1 MIKTFNENNIDAL
14 FSLLAKRSQLD
25 VPEVTKVVSEIIA
38 EVRANGDAALY
49 EYTAKFDKVE
59 IDQFRVSQEAINAA
73 TIDDRLLAIIN
84 KSIANIKDFHQKQ
97 KVPSWTEEKPG
108 GIQLG
113 LLSRPIE
120 SVGLYVP
127 AGSAPLI
134 STVLM
139 NAIPAKVAGVKR
151 IVMATP
157 PGPDG
162 KIADA
167 LLVAAR
173 LVGVDEIYQM
183 GGAQAI
189 AALAFGTESV
199 NKVDK
204 LFGPGNIYVATAKRL
219 VFGYCGIDSFA
230 GPSEITIV
238 ADDTANARFIA
249 ADMLS
254 QAEHD
259 ALASSILITTS
270 DEIASEVMEELKRQL
285 ATLKRKETATKALA
299 NFGAIVN
306 VDSILQAIQIV
317 NEIAPEHLELCV
329 DKADELVGHIKNA
342 GAIFLGNYS
351 PEPLGDYFAGPN
363 HVLPTSGTARFFS
376 PLNVGDFMKK
386 TSLISYSQD
395 ALKAVWQDVYEFA
408 LAEDLDAHANAIKV
422 RFDGSTMEGKP

>member
-1 MIKTFNENNIDAL
+1 MIKTYNESNIDSL
-14 FSLLAKRSQLD
+14 FELLEKRSQLD
-25 VPEVTKVVSEIIA
+25 VPEVTKVVTEIIA
-38 EVRANGDAALY
+38 QVRASGDAAVF

-59 IDQFRVSQEAINAA
+59 IEQFRVSKEE
-73 TIDDRLLAIIN
+73 IDVAVIDNKLLAVIE
-84 KSIANIKDFHQKQ
+84 KSIQNIKDFHQKQ
-97 KVPSWTEEKPG
+97 KIQSWTEEKPG

-113 LLSRPIE
+113 LLVRPIE

-151 IVMATP
+151 IVMVTP
-157 PGPDG
+157 PGHNG
-162 KIADA
+162 KIANE

-173 LVGVDEIYQM
+173 LVGVDEIYKM

-199 NKVDK
+199 RKVDK
-204 LFGPGNIYVATAKRL
+204 IFGPGNIFVATAKRL

-238 ADDTANARFIA
+238 TDDTANPKFIA

-259 ALASSILITTS
+259 KLASSILITTS
-270 DEIASEVMEELKRQL
+270 DEIASEVIEELKTQL
-285 ATLKRKETATKALA
+285 SNLKRQETATESIK
-299 NFGAIVN
+299 NFGAIIN

-386 TSLISYSQD
+386 TSLISYSKS
-395 ALKAVWQDVYEFA
+395 ALEAVWKDVYDFA
-408 LAEDLDAHANAIKV
+408 IAEDLDAHANSIKV
-422 RFDGSTMEGKP
+422 RFEGTSTEDKK

>member
-1 MIKTFNENNIDAL
+1 MIKRYSENNISSL
-14 FSLLAKRSQLD
+14 FDLLEARSQLD
-25 VPEVTKVVSEIIA
+25 VPEVTKIVAEIIA
-38 EVRANGDAALY
+38 EVRSCGDTALY

-59 IDQFRVSQEAINAA
+59 IENFRVSKDEIESAK
-73 TIDDRLLAIIN
+73 IDENLLDIIN
-84 KSIANIKDFHQKQ
+84 KAIDNITDFHKKQ
-97 KVPSWTEEKPG
+97 KVTSWTEEKPG

-127 AGSAPLI
+127 SGSAPLI

-157 PGPDG
+157 PGRDG
-162 KIADA
+162 KISQE

-173 LVGVDEIYQM
+173 LVGVDEIFKM

-189 AALAFGTESV
+189 AAMAFGTESV
-199 NKVDK
+199 IKVDK
-204 LFGPGNIYVATAKRL
+204 IFGPGNIFVATAKRM

-238 ADDTANARFIA
+238 ADDTANAKFIA

-259 ALASSILITTS
+259 KLASSILITTS
-270 DEIASEVMEELKRQL
+270 DDIAEEVILELEVQLSRLNRKQTAEESLSK
-285 ATLKRKETATKALA
+285 
-299 NFGAIVN
+299 FGAIIR
-306 VDSILQAIQIV
+306 VDSLAEAIQIV

-329 DKADELVGHIKNA
+329 DKADELVGHVKNA

-376 PLNVGDFMKK
+376 PLNVGDFVKK
-386 TSLISYSQD
+386 TSLISYSKD
-395 ALKAVWQDVYEFA
+395 ALEAVWKDVYQFA
-408 LAEDLDAHANAIKV
+408 KAEELDAHANSIKV
-422 RFDGSTMEGKP
+422 RFENLSEEK

>member
-1 MIKTFNENNIDAL
+1 MIKMFNDGNIEDL
-14 FSLLAKRSQLD
+14 YKLLEKRSQLD
-25 VPEVTKVVSEIIA
+25 VPEVTKVVSEIISDI
-38 EVRANGDAALY
+38 RQRGDKSLS
-49 EYTAKFDKVE
+49 EYTKRFDKVDIE
-59 IDQFRVSQEAINAA
+59 SFRVTEKEIEAAK
-73 TIDDRLLAIIN
+73 IDARLLEII
-84 KSIANIKDFHQKQ
+84 KKAFENIKDFHQKQ
-97 KVPSWTEEKPG
+97 KVSSWTEARPD

-113 LLSRPIE
+113 LISRPID

-127 AGSAPLI
+127 GGTAPLI

-157 PGPDG
+157 PGPNG
-162 KIADA
+162 KIADE

-173 LVGVDEIYQM
+173 LAGVNEVYQM

-189 AALAFGTESV
+189 AAMAFGTESI
-199 NKVDK
+199 NRVDK
-204 LFGPGNIYVATAKRL
+204 IFGPGNIYVATAKRL

-230 GPSEITIV
+230 GPSEITII
-238 ADDTANARFIA
+238 ADDTANPKYIA

-259 ALASSILITTS
+259 KLASSILITTS
-270 DEIASEVMEELKRQL
+270 DEIADEVVVELESQL
-285 ATLKRKETATKALA
+285 TKLNRRETASESIR
-299 NFGAIVN
+299 NFGAIVKVN
-306 VDSILQAIQIV
+306 SLPEAIQIV

-376 PLNVGDFMKK
+376 PLNVGDFTKK
-386 TSLISYSQD
+386 TSLISYSRE
-395 ALKAVWQDVYEFA
+395 ALETVWKDVFEFA
-408 LAEDLDAHANAIKV
+408 QAEELDAHANSIRV
-422 RFDGSTMEGKP
+422 RFEDCEENNE